1 MIVFPSFKTII
12 ICQGRLG
19 TNVGNV
25 GKREPFRQVGT
36 STRRFRPTHSL
47 RPRRYQCRSTSRV
60 AGLSQVRQLPVW
72 SLYTSKTITLPRQA
86 RDRHAINSEKKPFAA
101 GGHSSHGAPGAG
113 YGVHSVAATVEACRS
128 NQSGYYV
135 NNTNG
140 GRITT
145 QGYLLR

>member
-1 MIVFPSFKTII
+1 MPIDQPRGWTLTGAATACLEPLHIKNDHFTKTGSGQT
-12 ICQGRLG
+12 CD
-19 TNVGNV
+19 
-25 GKREPFRQVGT
+25 K
-36 STRRFRPTHSL
+36 L
-47 RPRRYQCRSTSRV
+47 R
-60 AGLSQVRQLPVW
+60 
-72 SLYTSKTITLPRQA
+72 KETL
-86 RDRHAINSEKKPFAA
+86 AA

-128 NQSGYYV
+128 NPSGYYV